1 MMAADLVAAVAADA
15 FCVVSLDS
23 VFLHRQG
30 LCRADADT
38 FPAQHTD
45 FWIEDRALHCQVFDK
60 TEGPFRHIVPE
71 HGGIVEM
78 ADKAVVFYKEII
90 CFLKRVVDCLFRFK
104 PEAALKGLGE
114 YWQ

>member
-38 FPAQHTD
+38 FSAQFAD
-45 FWIEDRALHCQVFDK
+45 FWIGHRALYCQVFNK
-60 TEGPFRHIVPE
+60 TEGPLRHVVTE
-71 HGGIVEM
+71 HGGVVEM
-78 ADKAVVFYKEII
+78 ADEPLVFYKEII
-90 CFLKRVVDCLFRFK
+90 CFLKRVVDCLSWFK
-104 PEAALKGLGE
+104 PEAAHKSLGE
-114 YWQ
+114 DWQ